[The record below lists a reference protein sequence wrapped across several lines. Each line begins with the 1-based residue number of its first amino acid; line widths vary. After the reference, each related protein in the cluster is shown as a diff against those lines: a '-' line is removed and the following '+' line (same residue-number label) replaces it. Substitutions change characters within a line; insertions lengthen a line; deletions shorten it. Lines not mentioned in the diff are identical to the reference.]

1 MSVLYILTTS
11 PIPYGVLIVGRIGH
25 RDKRLPPGP
34 PTLPVVGNIHQV
46 ARKGLHRQMK
56 KWGDEYGGIFS
67 LKLAN
72 ATMVVLNDRVAIQE
86 LTETRGALYSD
97 RPLDEVV
104 SIAGQ
109 HNFAF
114 WDAHALWRSERKVAA
129 AALSASQLDG
139 ELGLVQEAEVA
150 MFIQDLLTTPD
161 QFFFH
166 IKRTVASI
174 ANILVW
180 GFRAPSY
187 EDWWG
192 HTVQDVSY
200 LLFKFLEP
208 GSYPPPRVSQVS
220 QVIRDTWAEAR
231 RRLEDRRRKG
241 DKRSSL
247 ADRLPDG
254 TQPMDVPLDTEME
267 NCFLGIL
274 VEGGAETTA
283 SSLETAFLFLAVHPE
298 VQAKARREIDRVCG
312 PDKMPSWS
320 DFPKLP
326 YINCIIKE
334 SLRIRPIEDDWYRG
348 MLIPKDSIIIIPTW
362 ALHRDENVY
371 PDPETY
377 NPDRFLQHPGLAA
390 DYAGKGDPMK
400 RDDETHHYGYGGGR
414 RVCPGIHVGERSL
427 WRMIATALWA
437 FEIGPKTD
445 PLTGE
450 VKRLDTSAYVE
461 TLNHH
466 PEPYEVDL
474 KLRSDGH
481 GKTIRREAAR
491 AAEFL
496 RRFAE

>member
-1 MSVLYILTTS
+1 
-11 PIPYGVLIVGRIGH
+11 
-25 RDKRLPPGP
+25 
-34 PTLPVVGNIHQV
+34 
-46 ARKGLHRQMK
+46 MK

-312 PDKMPSWS
+312 PDK
-320 DFPKLP
+320 
-326 YINCIIKE
+326 
-334 SLRIRPIEDDWYRG
+334 
-348 MLIPKDSIIIIPTW
+348 
-362 ALHRDENVY
+362 
-371 PDPETY
+371 
-377 NPDRFLQHPGLAA
+377 
-390 DYAGKGDPMK
+390 
-400 RDDETHHYGYGGGR
+400 
-414 RVCPGIHVGERSL
+414 
-427 WRMIATALWA
+427 
-437 FEIGPKTD
+437 
-445 PLTGE
+445 
-450 VKRLDTSAYVE
+450 
-461 TLNHH
+461 
-466 PEPYEVDL
+466 
-474 KLRSDGH
+474 
-481 GKTIRREAAR
+481 
-491 AAEFL
+491 
-496 RRFAE
+496 

>member
-1 MSVLYILTTS
+1 
-11 PIPYGVLIVGRIGH
+11 
-25 RDKRLPPGP
+25 
-34 PTLPVVGNIHQV
+34 
-46 ARKGLHRQMK
+46 MK

-180 GFRAPSY
+180 GFRHRHMRTGGGIRCRTCRTCSSSFWSP
-187 EDWWG
+187 DPIPPVG
-192 HTVQDVSY
+192 QLPFLRY
-200 LLFKFLEP
+200 LPDRLSPWKA
-208 GSYPPPRVSQVS
+208 RASQVS

-312 PDKMPSWS
+312 PDK
-320 DFPKLP
+320 
-326 YINCIIKE
+326 
-334 SLRIRPIEDDWYRG
+334 
-348 MLIPKDSIIIIPTW
+348 
-362 ALHRDENVY
+362 
-371 PDPETY
+371 
-377 NPDRFLQHPGLAA
+377 
-390 DYAGKGDPMK
+390 
-400 RDDETHHYGYGGGR
+400 
-414 RVCPGIHVGERSL
+414 
-427 WRMIATALWA
+427 
-437 FEIGPKTD
+437 
-445 PLTGE
+445 
-450 VKRLDTSAYVE
+450 
-461 TLNHH
+461 
-466 PEPYEVDL
+466 
-474 KLRSDGH
+474 
-481 GKTIRREAAR
+481 
-491 AAEFL
+491 
-496 RRFAE
+496 

>member
-312 PDKMPSWS
+312 PDK
-320 DFPKLP
+320 
-326 YINCIIKE
+326 
-334 SLRIRPIEDDWYRG
+334 
-348 MLIPKDSIIIIPTW
+348 
-362 ALHRDENVY
+362 
-371 PDPETY
+371 
-377 NPDRFLQHPGLAA
+377 
-390 DYAGKGDPMK
+390 
-400 RDDETHHYGYGGGR
+400 
-414 RVCPGIHVGERSL
+414 
-427 WRMIATALWA
+427 
-437 FEIGPKTD
+437 
-445 PLTGE
+445 
-450 VKRLDTSAYVE
+450 
-461 TLNHH
+461 
-466 PEPYEVDL
+466 
-474 KLRSDGH
+474 
-481 GKTIRREAAR
+481 
-491 AAEFL
+491 
-496 RRFAE
+496 

>member
-34 PTLPVVGNIHQV
+34 PTLPVNEEMG
-46 ARKGLHRQMK
+46 
-56 KWGDEYGGIFS
+56 GDEYGGIFS

-97 RPLDEVV
+97 RPLDEMV

-129 AALSASQLDG
+129 AALSPSQLDG
-139 ELGLVQEAEVA
+139 ELCWMVQEAEVA

-166 IKRTVASI
+166 VKRTVASI

-192 HTVQDVSY
+192 HTVHDVSY

-208 GSYPPPRVSQVS
+208 GSYPPRRPASILEIPSGSIEPLESPRVS
-220 QVIRDTWAEAR
+220 
-231 RRLEDRRRKG
+231 DRRRKG

-274 VEGGAETTA
+274 VEGGAEMTA

-312 PDKMPSWS
+312 PD
-320 DFPKLP
+320 
-326 YINCIIKE
+326 N
-334 SLRIRPIEDDWYRG
+334 
-348 MLIPKDSIIIIPTW
+348 
-362 ALHRDENVY
+362 
-371 PDPETY
+371 
-377 NPDRFLQHPGLAA
+377 
-390 DYAGKGDPMK
+390 
-400 RDDETHHYGYGGGR
+400 ETHHYGYGGGR